1 MERAQSFLDIRDE
14 YAFGD
19 FQLKPMRLQSRL
31 SQRLQNRRSK
41 ARRRELLDRNVD
53 GDRQVLGPFARRTA
67 CFADDPFPDLENEAG
82 FLGKGNE
89 FRRADHAPLGMVP
102 ADERFESFEF
112 FARQTVERLEMEFET
127 AILDRKA
134 QVEFHFAPQPGLF
147 IERGLEEMEVR
158 FAAALGPVEREIGML
173 QKIDTAFT
181 IDRSDRHADAGR
193 TVDRVA
199 ANLDLLVEAVLYS
212 LRDRQKAFDLV
223 LDDREHGKFVAAKP
237 RYLRIVEFIQQAGS
251 HLTRQNFDTQDVGAA
266 LGIGQG
272 YKLNQDIFGA
282 KVRLF
287 GDVVYGDVAVPQ
299 VSVGAQYKR
308 SLDGAVAGAVGAAH
322 DEGVDF
328 TLSATKLFLSH
339 SVLVNAT
346 ARLTKAN
353 QNGLLGFGSV
363 AGDSYEAQFEGAL
376 AYQFSRRFL
385 VGSEFR
391 TKPDNLGLGE
401 DDWFDVF
408 AAYAPTDNLTLTVA
422 YADLGSIATFTGQR
436 GAFLQAQVA
445 F

>member
-1 MERAQSFLDIRDE
+1 MKPALCALVTSLAASLFGPISAPLAAQETVQAKPVADVAATSFED
-14 YAFGD
+14 YNA
-19 FQLKPMRLQSRL
+19 K
-31 SQRLQNRRSK
+31 
-41 ARRRELLDRNVD
+41 LLLTNAVSAVD
-53 GDRQVLGPFARRTA
+53 GASGGGVSNWA
-67 CFADDPFPDLENEAG
+67 
-82 FLGKGNE
+82 
-89 FRRADHAPLGMVP
+89 
-102 ADERFESFEF
+102 
-112 FARQTVERLEMEFET
+112 
-127 AILDRKA
+127 
-134 QVEFHFAPQPGLF
+134 
-147 IERGLEEMEVR
+147 
-158 FAAALGPVEREIGML
+158 
-173 QKIDTAFT
+173 T
-181 IDRSDRHADAGR
+181 IAGR
-193 TVDRVA
+193 QETRGIGVQAHVT
-199 ANLDLLVEAVLYS
+199 AVLLPDYFYQS
-212 LRDRQKAFDLV
+212 HGVAIGIADRIELSYA
-223 LDDREHGKFVAAKP
+223 
-237 RYLRIVEFIQQAGS
+237 
-251 HLTRQNFDTQDVGAA
+251 RQNFDTQDVGAA

-287 GDVVYGDVAVPQ
+287 GDVVYGDALVPQ
-299 VSVGAQYKR
+299 VSAGAQYKR
-308 SLDGAVAGAVGAAH
+308 SLDGAVAGAVGAAY

-339 SVLVNAT
+339 SVLVNTT

-363 AGDSYEAQFEGAL
+363 GDDSYELQFEGAL
-376 AYQFSRRFL
+376 AYQFSRRFV

-408 AAYAPTDNLTLTVA
+408 AAYAPTDNLTLTAA